1 MIETQQKIGED
12 FETKTKQN
20 KHQKVA
26 YNFNSL
32 STQNT
37 FVFYPFVRYLFLTLE
52 GIVVGRHSQQ
62 TTAENLHFPFWILE
76 SKPQSFFEER
86 LLLP

>member
-1 MIETQQKIGED
+1 MCAFSSGDVRPRSMTNAHRMYMESIKMIETQQKIGED

-37 FVFYPFVRYLFLTLE
+37 FVFIP
-52 GIVVGRHSQQ
+52 
-62 TTAENLHFPFWILE
+62 
-76 SKPQSFFEER
+76 
-86 LLLP
+86 LLDISS